1 MAKTRDTVLNTFLT
15 TAVLC
20 IVCSV
25 FVSASAVGLK
35 SRQELNK
42 QLDKKKN
49 ILSVCQIDFSN
60 GDVQSIYDENIQAY
74 LVDLQTGFYAEQTPD
89 SKQTASK
96 FDLSKLADSEFKT
109 LTEDPAGLGGRRENF
124 EVVYVFQKGN
134 QLVLPIRGK
143 GLWSTLWGFLS
154 LDANDFTTRGI
165 TFYAHGETPGLGG
178 EVDSDAFKNQW
189 MEENATLDKDGKVII
204 EVSKA
209 GQAVEGEID
218 GLAGATITTQGVDK
232 LIKYWLGPDGFGP
245 FLVGNTEKFQAV
257 AKNEQSVVGLL
268 SGLQE

>member
-1 MAKTRDTVLNTFLT
+1 M
-15 TAVLC
+15 
-20 IVCSV
+20 
-25 FVSASAVGLK
+25 
-35 SRQELNK
+35 
-42 QLDKKKN
+42 
-49 ILSVCQIDFSN
+49 
-60 GDVQSIYDENIQAY
+60 
-74 LVDLQTGFYAEQTPD
+74 
-89 SKQTASK
+89 
-96 FDLSKLADSEFKT
+96 
-109 LTEDPAGLGGRRENF
+109 
-124 EVVYVFQKGN
+124 
-134 QLVLPIRGK
+134 PIRGK

-257 AKNEQSVVGLL
+257 AKNERSVFGLL
-268 SGLQE
+268 SWLQE